1 MDEIHGDGELVAS
14 ESTISI
20 CISQG
25 PYLGEEGGR
34 GRLERGEEE
43 KRREGV
49 GREGK
54 ERGEM
59 GGRSEKGKWG
69 KEREVVRRQRMERCD
84 AEGSKE
90 WGE

>member
-1 MDEIHGDGELVAS
+1 MANSLLVRAPSPSAS
-14 ESTISI
+14 ARVHI
-20 CISQG
+20 C
-25 PYLGEEGGR
+25 GEEGGG

-54 ERGEM
+54 ERGER

-69 KEREVVRRQRMERCD
+69 KER
-84 AEGSKE
+84 GSKE
-90 WGE
+90 TEDGEM